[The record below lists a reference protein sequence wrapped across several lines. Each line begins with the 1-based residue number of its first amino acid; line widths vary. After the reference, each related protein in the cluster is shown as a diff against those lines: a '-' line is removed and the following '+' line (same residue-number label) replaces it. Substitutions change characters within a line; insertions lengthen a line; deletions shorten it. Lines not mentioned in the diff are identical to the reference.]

1 MTADTSVVVP
11 ALAGWH
17 ENHEVAA
24 GALDGVAALP
34 AHVLI
39 EAYAV
44 LTRLPGGLAV
54 APEAA
59 AAVLASRF
67 GDEPLQL
74 AGAERRTLLS
84 TLAAAGVGGGASYD
98 GLVALEAA
106 AHEQVLLTRDARAQD
121 TYRRLGVAFRA
132 LA

>member
-1 MTADTSVVVP
+1 MTADTSAVVP
-11 ALAGWH
+11 ALSGWH
-17 ENHEVAA
+17 EHHELAA
-24 GALDGVAALP
+24 DALAGVAALP

-54 APEAA
+54 PSEAA
-59 AAVLASRF
+59 ARVLTSRF
-67 GDEPLQL
+67 GEEPLAL
-74 AGAERRTLLS
+74 AAAQRRTLLT
-84 TLAAAGVGGGASYD
+84 TLAAAGVGGGACYD

-106 AHEQVLLTRDARAQD
+106 AHGQVLLTRDARAQD

>member
-1 MTADTSVVVP
+1 VTADTSVVVA
-11 ALAGWH
+11 ALSGWH
-17 ENHEVAA
+17 ENHEAA
-24 GALDGVAALP
+24 AAALEGVAALP
-34 AHVLI
+34 AQVLI

-54 APEAA
+54 GPEDA

-67 GDEPLQL
+67 GEEPLRL
-74 AGAERRTLLS
+74 PGAERRALLS

-98 GLVALEAA
+98 GLVGLEAA

>member
-1 MTADTSVVVP
+1 VTADTSVVVP

-17 ENHEVAA
+17 DNHEAA
-24 GALDGVAALP
+24 ASALDDVAALP
-34 AHVLI
+34 AHVLT

-67 GDEPLQL
+67 GQAPLQL
-74 AGAERRTLLS
+74 AGAARRTLLS
-84 TLAAAGVGGGASYD
+84 TLAAAGIGGGASYD

-121 TYRRLGVAFRA
+121 IYRRLGVAFHT

>member
-24 GALDGVAALP
+24 SALDDVAALP

-54 APEAA
+54 APEGA

-67 GDEPLQL
+67 AEEPLQL
-74 AGAERRTLLS
+74 AGATRRTLLM
-84 TLAAAGVGGGASYD
+84 TLAAAGIAGGASYD

>member
-11 ALAGWH
+11 ALSGWH
-17 ENHEVAA
+17 EHHEATADALA
-24 GALDGVAALP
+24 GVDALP
-34 AHVLI
+34 AHVLT
-39 EAYAV
+39 ETYAV

-54 APEAA
+54 PPEAA

-67 GDEPLQL
+67 GEEPLQL
-74 AGAERRTLLS
+74 VVAKRRRLLS
-84 TLAAAGVGGGASYD
+84 TLATAGIGGGATYD

-106 AHEQVLLTRDARAQD
+106 AHEQILLTRDARAQD
-121 TYRRLGVAFRA
+121 IYRRLGVAFRA

>member
-1 MTADTSVVVP
+1 VTADTSVVVP
-11 ALAGWH
+11 ALSGWH
-17 ENHEVAA
+17 ENHQVAA
-24 GALDGVAALP
+24 DALAGVAALP
-34 AHVLI
+34 AHVLT

-54 APEAA
+54 PSEAA

-67 GDEPLQL
+67 GETPLQL
-74 AGAERRTLLS
+74 VPAKRRTLLS

-106 AHEQVLLTRDARAQD
+106 AHEQVLLTRDVRAQD
-121 TYRRLGVAFRA
+121 TYRRLGVPFRA

>member
-11 ALAGWH
+11 ALSGWH
-17 ENHEVAA
+17 ANHEVAA
-24 GALDGVAALP
+24 DALDGVASLP
-34 AHVLI
+34 AHVLT

-54 APEAA
+54 PPEGA

-67 GDEPLQL
+67 GQEPLQL
-74 AGAERRTLLS
+74 AAAERRTLLS

-106 AHEQVLLTRDARAQD
+106 AHDQVLLTRDARAQD

-132 LA
+132 LG